1 MLIKLQKKRLTLPMR
16 KFKNQNQSIKH
27 HQLQLHNK
35 LQPKLTGAKL
45 TRNKLLKL
53 QTNLFIPHSHQ
64 VILKLLTQF
73 QITSHQVKKTL
84 LKVDMLQFS
93 SSLHLNKNL
102 CTKSMKTSNISTN
115 SMITLKV
122 SDFSFKT
129 LVLVWVK
136 LENSM
141 KVFNKWPISTH
152 LLLSSWKFLL
162 KAKDLFTLKVLL
174 RDI

>member
-1 MLIKLQKKRLTLPMR
+1 MLNKPQKKRLTLLTK
-16 KFKNQNQSIKH
+16 KFKNQNQFIKL

-35 LQPKLTGAKL
+35 LHPKLTGAKL

-53 QTNLFIPHSHQ
+53 QINHFIPHSHQ
-64 VILKLLTQF
+64 AILKLLTQF
-73 QITSHQVKKTL
+73 QITSHQVKKTQ

-93 SSLHLNKNL
+93 SPLHLNKKP
-102 CTKSMKTSNISTN
+102 CTKSMKTSYISTN

-136 LENSM
+136 LDNSM
-141 KVFNKWPISTH
+141 TVFNKWPHSIHSQ
-152 LLLSSWKFLL
+152 LSL
-162 KAKDLFTLKVLL
+162 
-174 RDI
+174 IHI

>member
-1 MLIKLQKKRLTLPMR
+1 MLIQFQKKSLILPTK
-16 KFKNQNQSIKH
+16 KFKNQNQSIKL

-35 LQPKLTGAKL
+35 LHPKLTGAKL

-73 QITSHQVKKTL
+73 QTTSHQVKKTL

-93 SSLHLNKNL
+93 SPLHLNKKL
-102 CTKSMKTSNISTN
+102 CTKSMKTSYISTN

-122 SDFSFKT
+122 SDFSLKT

-141 KVFNKWPISTH
+141 KVFSKWPHSTH
-152 LLLSSWKFLL
+152 SLLNSWKFLL
-162 KAKDLFTLKVLL
+162 KAKDLYTLKVLL
-174 RDI
+174 LDI